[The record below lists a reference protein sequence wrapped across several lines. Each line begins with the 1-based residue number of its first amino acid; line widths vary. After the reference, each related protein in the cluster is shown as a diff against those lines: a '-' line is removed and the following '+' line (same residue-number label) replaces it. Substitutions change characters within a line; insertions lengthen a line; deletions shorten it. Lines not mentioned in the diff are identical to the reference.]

1 MFTILKTEYFKL
13 CGFYKSDCTTE
24 LVNYQNLTL
33 QTLKNDNIL
42 HIIDKMGTVVNQT
55 SPSLLGG

>member
-42 HIIDKMGTVVNQT
+42 KVGKKKIFLKVSYCHKN
-55 SPSLLGG
+55 

>member
-33 QTLKNDNIL
+33 QTLKNDSIL
-42 HIIDKMGTVVNQT
+42 KVGKKKIFLKV
-55 SPSLLGG
+55 SY